1 MGPANGRCCGWN
13 LRERQPWPRFPGGIL
28 KSQWDGQLPFTENLQ
43 DDPSLSRLK
52 LRRCPGSAGF
62 PKAHLATPGMVSY
75 KAESGRDRGQ
85 GMHGFL
91 GIV

>member
-1 MGPANGRCCGWN
+1 MGPSTWQVLWVESKREAALASLLEGYSSPSGWT
-13 LRERQPWPRFPGGIL
+13 
-28 KSQWDGQLPFTENLQ
+28 KLPFTENLQ

-52 LRRCPGSAGF
+52 LWQVPWFCRISKKPIW
-62 PKAHLATPGMVSY
+62 PHLVSY